1 MKKNDPVSGIVLTL
15 RRIVTVLIA
24 SAGIACMPHQ
34 YYDDG
39 HSDYHRWN
47 NQESGFYLRWESD
60 GHRDHREFNQRNA
73 DEQREYWGWRHT
85 Q

>member
-1 MKKNDPVSGIVLTL
+1 
-15 RRIVTVLIA
+15 
-24 SAGIACMPHQ
+24 MPPR
-34 YYDDG
+34 YYDSG

-47 NQESGFYLRWESD
+47 DQESGFYLRWESD